1 MGNPKGVRRDFEK
14 LEQRRCRG
22 ARLLRQGVPQA
33 EVARRVGVH
42 RESVSR
48 WVQQLEQGG
57 RRALRK
63 AGRAGRKPRLNAAD
77 LRRIEQGLRRGP
89 VALGYETTLWTAWRV
104 AHLIETEC
112 EVRYHPS
119 QAWRILWRLGCSC
132 QRPVLRATQ
141 RE

>member
-14 LEQRRCRG
+14 LEQRRFLG
-22 ARLLRQGVPQA
+22 AELLRQGVPQA

-42 RESVSR
+42 RQSVSR

-89 VALGYETTLWTAWRV
+89 VALGYETTDRKST
-104 AHLIETEC
+104 
-112 EVRYHPS
+112 
-119 QAWRILWRLGCSC
+119 RLNSSHGSIS
-132 QRPVLRATQ
+132 
-141 RE
+141 